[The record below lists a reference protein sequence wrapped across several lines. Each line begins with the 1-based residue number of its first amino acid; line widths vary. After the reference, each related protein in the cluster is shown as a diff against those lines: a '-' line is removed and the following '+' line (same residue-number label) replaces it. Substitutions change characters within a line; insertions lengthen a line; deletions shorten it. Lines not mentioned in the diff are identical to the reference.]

1 MIAALFFSLVL
12 ASGSRIGTV
21 AAIVNVWFAFW
32 AIRRRGE
39 LDIPLDRTA
48 KAVRWMVALSFL
60 SFPFAFPHLIDSY
73 AFRLS
78 VGLVGWAFL
87 CWPNL
92 AFHFTKWLRVMRIFP
107 PSAQIPG

>member
-1 MIAALFFSLVL
+1 MSAAFFSFDVI
-12 ASGSRIGTV
+12 ASGGRTGTV
-21 AAIVNVWFAFW
+21 AAILNVWFAFW

-48 KAVRWMVALSFL
+48 KALRWIVAISFL

-73 AFRLS
+73 AFRIS

-92 AFHFTKWLRVMRIFP
+92 AFYLTKLLRVMRVFP
-107 PSAQIPG
+107 PTAQAPD